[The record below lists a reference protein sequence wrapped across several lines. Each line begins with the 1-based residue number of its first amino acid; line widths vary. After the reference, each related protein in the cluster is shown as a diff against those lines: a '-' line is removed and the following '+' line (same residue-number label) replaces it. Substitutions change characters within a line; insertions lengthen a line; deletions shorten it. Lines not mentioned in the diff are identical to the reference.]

1 MNHDEIK
8 RAWDRLTPDE
18 ETKERMLSAILEKSA
33 AMEQETSAKP
43 VGTPWYVRLR
53 IPMGVSAAAMACA
66 VIVTLAVGNP
76 LLVNNG
82 SSRQELLGTQPV
94 SGMHTTEPV
103 VSAYTGT
110 CAADTEAAW
119 ASETMQTTSH
129 TTAETDFTET
139 SLDIFLKEGGTV
151 LETSAFQKPMV
162 SAAVTTPTEMPAA
175 SSDTTAA
182 PATTWTTVTEMTEI
196 QTTQTETAAETTAN
210 SNETSP
216 PSLYGNLYDF
226 NHVSWS
232 GLSYDTAYETVS
244 YEELENF
251 LGSGV
256 AVGDTVDGSYTIL
269 LYEIHG
275 MPVERGLAVQYAG
288 QNAYYLFYCVD

>member
-43 VGTPWYVRLR
+43 VGMPWYVRLR

-110 CAADTEAAW
+110 CAADADTEAAW
-119 ASETMQTTSH
+119 ASVTTQTTSL
-129 TTAETDFTET
+129 TTVTTDLTET
-139 SLDIFLKEGGTV
+139 SLDIFLKEGGAV
-151 LETSAFQKPMV
+151 LETSASQKPMV
-162 SAAVTTPTEMPAA
+162 SAVVTTPTEMPAA

-182 PATTWTTVTEMTEI
+182 PVTTLTTVTEMTET
-196 QTTQTETAAETTAN
+196 QTSLTETAEQTTTKTN
-210 SNETSP
+210 P

-226 NHVSWS
+226 NHVSWA
-232 GLSYDTAYETVS
+232 GLSYDTSYETVA
-244 YEELENF
+244 YEDLENH

-256 AVGDTVDGSYTIL
+256 AVGDTVGGSYTIL

-288 QNAYYLFYCVD
+288 QNEYYLFYCVG